1 MKSLDYYTSVYCIG
15 IGGIGMSAIARY
27 FNASS
32 KQVFG
37 YDRTSTSLTQEL
49 EAEGIQ
55 IFDTL
60 ETSHLERFN
69 ANNCLV
75 VYTAAIPNDHPLLS
89 NFRTRDFECL
99 KRSRILGKI
108 TSGKPTLAVAG
119 THGKTTTSAIL
130 AHLLHEAEINFTG
143 FLGGVVNNFKS
154 NYISTGHDLFVV
166 EADEFDRSFMQLK
179 PTKAC
184 IIAKDPDHLDIY
196 ETDAEFDQTFNDF
209 ANLIQDKSD
218 LFLGPKVK
226 LDGVQLTVDAVSNFS
241 ISHIKIHNGV
251 YIFDFKLG
259 EIQLQEIKS
268 NLPGLHNCINSAL
281 ALALAITSF
290 PEHARVFA
298 NAIGNF
304 KGIKRRFNKVVD
316 TAELVVIDDYA
327 HHPTEIKAVHDTLS
341 SLYPD
346 LNLSV
351 IFQPHLFTRT
361 RDFKDQFV
369 EQLKQFDQVFLLDIY
384 PAREEPIKDVNA
396 AALVQAIGSKARLIT
411 KAEIKPIIE
420 HESQRVVA
428 CLGAGDIGVEVQKLT
443 QKLSQNA

>member
-1 MKSLDYYTSVYCIG
+1 MKSLDHYTSVYCIG

-27 FNASS
+27 FNTNS

-60 ETSHLERFN
+60 ETTHLERFN
-69 ANNCLV
+69 ANDCLV
-75 VYTAAIPNDHPLLS
+75 VYTAAIPIHHPLLS
-89 NFRTRDFECL
+89 NFRMRDFECL
-99 KRSRILGKI
+99 KRSRILGEI

-154 NYISTGHDLFVV
+154 NYISTGQDLFVV

-226 LDGVQLTVDAVSNFS
+226 LDGVQLNVDAVSNFS

-327 HHPTEIKAVHDTLS
+327 HHPTEIKAVHDTLR

-396 AALVQAIGSKARLIT
+396 AALVKDIGSKARLIT

-420 HESQRVVA
+420 HKTQQVVA
-428 CLGAGDIGVEVQKLT
+428 CLGAGDIGVEVEKLT
-443 QKLSQNA
+443 QKLSQNV